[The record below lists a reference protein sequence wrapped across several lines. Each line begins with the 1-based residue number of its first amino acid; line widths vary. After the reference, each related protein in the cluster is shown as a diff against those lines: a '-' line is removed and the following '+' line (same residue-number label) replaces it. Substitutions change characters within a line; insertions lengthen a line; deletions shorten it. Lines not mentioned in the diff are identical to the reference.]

1 MDEELKALLE
11 GATEDGFKDWERL
24 LRALQH
30 RGYPSGKDG
39 LKAIRARQKNIQTE
53 LERTAKELLASEAQ
67 RLFKKYPALTSF
79 SWRQYTPYWI
89 DGDACNFSAE
99 LAYPNLNGNDYYSA
113 GDDPSLKEA
122 RQDIIAMLRTFDD
135 SYLMYRLFGDHK
147 IVKVNREGIF
157 VETYEHG

>member
-1 MDEELKALLE
+1 MPPGPHVLYVRGTRTSLGRWVRTAYCGNPGYNEIWQDAAPAL
-11 GATEDGFKDWERL
+11 RL
-24 LRALQH
+24 RP
-30 RGYPSGKDG
+30 G
-39 LKAIRARQKNIQTE
+39 
-53 LERTAKELLASEAQ
+53 AKELLASEAQ